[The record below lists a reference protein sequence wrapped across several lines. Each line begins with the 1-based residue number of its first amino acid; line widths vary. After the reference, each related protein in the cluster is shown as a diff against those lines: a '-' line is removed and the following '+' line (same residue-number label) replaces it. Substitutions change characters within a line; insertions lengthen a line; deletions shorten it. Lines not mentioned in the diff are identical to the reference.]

1 MAQGVRENFGTDL
14 AVAVTGIAGPGGGT
28 DEKPVGLVYMA
39 VCDADGVYGE
49 RCEFAGT
56 REEIKEQTAGKA
68 LGLLLERAR

>member
-1 MAQGVRENFGTDL
+1 MSDL
-14 AVAVTGIAGPGGGT
+14 LSHIARRKELVDAPPRGGGGT